1 MNKKLS
7 ITLFSFIMIVIG
19 CTSEYT
25 EQVSTPT
32 MIIEPTQMLTKD
44 SSEMVLGTSPVN
56 TPDTGD
62 YVRRLKP
69 TTNPS
74 TPVATGSVIPLPTS
88 TSLPTPSATSEP
100 TISLETIPIPT
111 TLETQIVIPTTPTI
125 SPITIPTPIPQPTA
139 PPTKVATT
147 FISQVNPNQD
157 NLVLSSLT
165 LSRTSLGIYPGADIL
180 SFSIKNDNNSTVA
193 AGVSIYKRLGN
204 QTLIVPNHD
213 YSHLVILEPG
223 ETKRITIQEPYPP
236 GETYLKD
243 SSLFVETYMVSN
255 LGLFGIYTNCDE
267 IDPFFGSIGETK
279 PKCHD

>member
-32 MIIEPTQMLTKD
+32 MIIEPTQILTKD
-44 SSEMVLGTSPVN
+44 SSEMVFGTSPVN

-88 TSLPTPSATSEP
+88 TPPPTPSATSEP

-125 SPITIPTPIPQPTA
+125 SPITIPTPIPSPTA

-236 GETYLKD
+236 GETYLED
-243 SSLFVETYMVSN
+243 SSLFVETYIVSN

-267 IDPFFGSIGETK
+267 IDPFFGSIGETN
-279 PKCHD
+279 PK

>member
-1 MNKKLS
+1 
-7 ITLFSFIMIVIG
+7 MIVIG

-88 TSLPTPSATSEP
+88 TPLLTPSATSKP

-125 SPITIPTPIPQPTA
+125 SPVTIPTPMPQPIA

-236 GETYLKD
+236 GETYLED

-255 LGLFGIYTNCDE
+255 LGLFGIHTNCDE

>member
-1 MNKKLS
+1 
-7 ITLFSFIMIVIG
+7 MIVIG

-25 EQVSTPT
+25 EQASVPT
-32 MIIEPTQMLTKD
+32 MIIEPTQILTKD

-62 YVRRLKP
+62 HVRRMNP

-74 TPVATGSVIPLPTS
+74 TPVAAGSVIPLPTS
-88 TSLPTPSATSEP
+88 TPLLTPSATSKP
-100 TISLETIPIPT
+100 TINLETIPIPA
-111 TLETQIVIPTTPTI
+111 TLDVIPTTPTI
-125 SPITIPTPIPQPTA
+125 SPITIPTPIPPPTA

-157 NLVLSSLT
+157 NLVLSNLT

-236 GETYLKD
+236 GETYLED
-243 SSLFVETYMVSN
+243 SSLFVETYIVSN
-255 LGLFGIYTNCDE
+255 LGLFGIHANCDE

>member
-1 MNKKLS
+1 
-7 ITLFSFIMIVIG
+7 MIVIG

-32 MIIEPTQMLTKD
+32 MIIEPTQILTED

-56 TPDTGD
+56 PPDTGD
-62 YVRRLKP
+62 HVRRMKP

-74 TPVATGSVIPLPTS
+74 TPVAAGSVIPFPTS
-88 TSLPTPSATSEP
+88 TPLPTPSATSEP

-125 SPITIPTPIPQPTA
+125 SPITIPTPIPSPTA

-165 LSRTSLGIYPGADIL
+165 LSRTSLGINPGADII

-213 YSHLVILEPG
+213 YSHLVILESG

-236 GETYLKD
+236 GETYLED
-243 SSLFVETYMVSN
+243 SSLFVETYIVSN
-255 LGLFGIYTNCDE
+255 LGLFGIHANCDE

>member
-1 MNKKLS
+1 
-7 ITLFSFIMIVIG
+7 MIVIG

-25 EQVSTPT
+25 EQASVPT
-32 MIIEPTQMLTKD
+32 MIIEPTQILTKD

-62 YVRRLKP
+62 HVRRMNP

-74 TPVATGSVIPLPTS
+74 TPVAAGSVIPLPTS
-88 TSLPTPSATSEP
+88 TPLLTPSATSKP

-125 SPITIPTPIPQPTA
+125 SPVTIPTPIPQPIA

-193 AGVSIYKRLGN
+193 AGVSIHKRLGN

-236 GETYLKD
+236 GEIYLED
-243 SSLFVETYMVSN
+243 SSLFVETYIVSN
-255 LGLFGIYTNCDE
+255 LGLFGIHTNCDE
-267 IDPFFGSIGETK
+267 IDPLFGSIGETK

>member
-25 EQVSTPT
+25 EQASVPT
-32 MIIEPTQMLTKD
+32 MIIEPTQILTKD
-44 SSEMVLGTSPVN
+44 SGEMVLETSPGN
-56 TPDTGD
+56 PPDTGD
-62 YVRRLKP
+62 YVRRMKP

-88 TSLPTPSATSEP
+88 TAPPTPSATSKP
-100 TISLETIPIPT
+100 TISLETIPIPA
-111 TLETQIVIPTTPTI
+111 TLDVIPTTPTI

-165 LSRTSLGIYPGADIL
+165 LSRTSVGIYPGADIL

-236 GETYLKD
+236 GETYLED

-255 LGLFGIYTNCDE
+255 LGLFGIHTNCDE
-267 IDPFFGSIGETK
+267 IDPFFSSIGETK